1 MKVADKA
8 TDNSREKVTKQLATR
23 LLLSSSGSKATDRVT
38 NKVPFISR
46 EEADEAI
53 DWANDIATTKAASS
67 LQWRLQAN
75 RWSKQQLL
83 SSKGDKPTCVATS
96 KATASL

>member
-38 NKVPFISR
+38 NKVPFLSR

-53 DWANDIATTKAASS
+53 D
-67 LQWRLQAN
+67 
-75 RWSKQQLL
+75 
-83 SSKGDKPTCVATS
+83 
-96 KATASL
+96 